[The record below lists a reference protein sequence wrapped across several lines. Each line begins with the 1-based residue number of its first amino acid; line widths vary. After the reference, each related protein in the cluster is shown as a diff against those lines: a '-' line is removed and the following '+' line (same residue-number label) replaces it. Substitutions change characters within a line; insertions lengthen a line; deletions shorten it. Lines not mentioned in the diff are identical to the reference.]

1 MTDKPAPKKK
11 PKNWGKGKT
20 DPDTWW
26 EKGGPSP
33 NPKGRPKGS
42 KNQKTIYKQASE
54 AKVDVTVDGKKV
66 TMTKKEAAY
75 HQMVQQA
82 TAGNLKAMAMMMG
95 LDEKYDP
102 PELVPPTPEESA
114 ADYATL
120 EAWIERGEKFKVFK
134 KKEDDDA

>member
-1 MTDKPAPKKK
+1 MTDKPEKK
-11 PKNWGKGKT
+11 PKKWGKGKT

-54 AKVDVTVDGKKV
+54 AKVDVMVDGKKV

-82 TAGNLKAMAMMMG
+82 LAGNLKAMAMMMG

-114 ADYATL
+114 ANFATF
-120 EAWIERGEKFKVFK
+120 EAWGELREKFKVFK
-134 KKEDDDA
+134 KKDDGDV